1 MQSKKDYLIW
11 REKDG
16 FFSAMDQEKK
26 IETWSLAT
34 GAKLYSIE
42 TSKICEN
49 KIDFKNF
56 EIYKGNSQDQSYGRD
71 YFNFNDKSLSLIV
84 EKEIIP
90 KPQSAKKDEEKEKI
104 KNNSGNQQT
113 TEKTQPA

>member
-42 TSKICEN
+42 TSKIN
-49 KIDFKNF
+49 NNMPDFKNF
-56 EIYKGNSQDQSYGRD
+56 EIYKGNSQDQSYERD
-71 YFNFNDKSLSLIV
+71 YFNFNDKSISLIV
-84 EKEIIP
+84 EKDLT
-90 KPQSAKKDEEKEKI
+90 QQQEEKKKFNE
-104 KNNSGNQQT
+104 NSK
-113 TEKTQPA
+113 TEEQKSALIQ